1 MVELAL
7 EMDGVERHA
16 VAGGRD
22 LGIDDIGAGAGAGA
36 GDHGEQARMVGREE
50 GNLGHAAEG
59 VGGDMRDDRTCDCA
73 SASRMSLACSAITS
87 RSVLSQ

>member
-1 MVELAL
+1 MVTAILLRASLLVLGMVELAL

-36 GDHGEQARMVGREE
+36 GDHGEQARDGSAR
-50 GNLGHAAEG
+50 AA
-59 VGGDMRDDRTCDCA
+59 
-73 SASRMSLACSAITS
+73 
-87 RSVLSQ
+87 